1 MTLRSDQVQSFEGA
15 RGESFPPAAGG
26 IFTLRLTWAI
36 LAVFF
41 VLAYLAPLN
50 LSGLWQ
56 PDETRYGEISREMV
70 ASGDWVAPRLL
81 GVRYFE
87 KPVAGYWIN
96 NISQLAFGE
105 NNFSVRFGSAASTGL
120 SAVLV
125 FCLAMMLWRERRA
138 AFASALVYLSMLL
151 VAGIGTYSVLDPML
165 TLWMT
170 AAMACSWLALR
181 ADTRARRA
189 GAWILLGLACGMG
202 FLTKGFVALAVPVV
216 AVLPVFVREKRFTE
230 LLCYGPLAVAAAALI
245 SLPWSLMVAL
255 KEPGYWNYFFWVEH
269 VQRFAG
275 KNAQHSEPFWFYLPW
290 FAAGCLPWLG
300 FLPGALRWGRQER
313 MARPERFFLLCW
325 CLMPLLLFSVAKGK
339 LPTYILPC
347 MAPLALL
354 LARYGLDSAGQ
365 GRERPARINGFINAG
380 FGIVALLALAG
391 LVLKLVP
398 SLPAY
403 EAREWAKPLLG
414 GLALVFW
421 CLMAGLSLRRRPG
434 RWLLAAACPLLL
446 ALTAGSVLPNV
457 LTVAK
462 QPQAFIREHETSL
475 KNSRF
480 ILANNVGMA
489 TALAWELKRSDLL
502 IIRDSGELTYGFG
515 HADSWDRLLQERDV
529 AGWLKSARQQGDV
542 SMLLRVSRKKVEAP
556 DWLPAPD
563 AVSRM
568 DRYVLL
574 LYRQQAGGGAP

>member
-1 MTLRSDQVQSFEGA
+1 MTPRFDQAQSIEGV
-15 RGESFPPAAGG
+15 RGDSFPPAAGG
-26 IFTLRLTWAI
+26 IFSLRPILAI
-36 LAVFF
+36 LVLFFAV
-41 VLAYLAPLN
+41 AYLAPLN

-56 PDETRYGEISREMV
+56 PDETRYGEISREMIE
-70 ASGDWVAPRLL
+70 SGDWVAPRLL

-125 FCLAMMLWRERRA
+125 FCLAMMLWRERQA
-138 AFASALVYLSMLL
+138 AFASALIYLSMLL

-170 AAMACSWLALR
+170 ASMVCSWLALR
-181 ADTRARRA
+181 ADTWRSRI
-189 GAWILLGLACGMG
+189 GAWVLLGLACGMG
-202 FLTKGFVALAVPVV
+202 FLTKGFVALAIPVV
-216 AVLPVFVREKRFTE
+216 AVLPVYVREKRFME
-230 LLCYGPLAVAAAALI
+230 LVCCGPLAVAAAALV

-255 KEPGYWNYFFWVEH
+255 REPDYWNYFFWVEH
-269 VQRFAG
+269 IQRFAG
-275 KNAQHSEPFWFYLPW
+275 KEAQHSEPFWFYLPW
-290 FAAGCLPWLG
+290 FLAGCLPWLG
-300 FLPGALRWGRQER
+300 FLPGALRRGRQEGT
-313 MARPERFFLLCW
+313 ARPERFFLLCW
-325 CLMPLLLFSVAKGK
+325 CLMPLFLFSLAKGK

-365 GRERPARINGFINAG
+365 GRERPARVNGFINAG
-380 FGIVALLALAG
+380 FGIVALLALA
-391 LVLKLVP
+391 VLAFKFIP

-403 EAREWAKPLLG
+403 EPGEWVKPLLG

-446 ALTAGSVLPNV
+446 ALTIGSVLPNV

-462 QPQAFIREHETSL
+462 QPQAFIRNHADML
-475 KNSRF
+475 KSSRF
-480 ILANNVGMA
+480 VLANNVGMA

-502 IIRDSGELTYGFG
+502 IIRDSGELAYGFG

-529 AGWLKSARQQGDV
+529 AGWLERARQQGDV

-574 LYRQQAGGGAP
+574 LYRRQAGGGAP